1 MVQQKGLDLTK
12 VFGVNVEEDVR
23 RGYMHRRGLP
33 YVLSA
38 CSIWRGRGDLS
49 SKLLIVDFRKSKNFL
64 LCFLF
69 ASGEPLYFYWFFCQ
83 NCWAKKQIV
92 RDKQVAHLREQKGT
106 KGEAEYQLS
115 MKDSLHTD
123 TWVSYSHSAD
133 LKTSQ
138 ESSSDPFL
146 AAC

>member
-1 MVQQKGLDLTK
+1 
-12 VFGVNVEEDVR
+12 
-23 RGYMHRRGLP
+23 
-33 YVLSA
+33 
-38 CSIWRGRGDLS
+38 
-49 SKLLIVDFRKSKNFL
+49 
-64 LCFLF
+64 
-69 ASGEPLYFYWFFCQ
+69 
-83 NCWAKKQIV
+83 
-92 RDKQVAHLREQKGT
+92 VAHLREQKGT